1 MKGENFHMYTC
12 VHTYKYLC
20 AYTQRQTINECLYW
34 DREKQISVSLS
45 SAISSSKPS
54 DVSIQIESPQNL
66 GTCDS
71 HSLSKKSLSIA
82 NEDHHR
88 KPQVDVILRTLSGEV
103 QLNGYI
109 ITAPASV
116 AYETLQKRR
125 QKACK
130 SLEVWCAKIPPRK
143 SCKNKIST
151 WQYQWIC

>member
-1 MKGENFHMYTC
+1 M
-12 VHTYKYLC
+12 
-20 AYTQRQTINECLYW
+20 
-34 DREKQISVSLS
+34 SLS

-125 QKACK
+125 QNGKE
-130 SLEVWCAKIPPRK
+130 S
-143 SCKNKIST
+143 
-151 WQYQWIC
+151 